1 MSDYN
6 YQNSTNP
13 YNTDWMSGGYNS
25 VLGDWA
31 HNLFTGQRDYNR
43 QLEML
48 GFENS
53 FNAEQAQNARDYEER
68 MTREAWERADTAHQ
82 REVADLI
89 AAGLNPALSVSGSGA
104 QVGGFAG
111 TSTTARS
118 SSTSPQRS
126 GEGVLSLL
134 AALVGGFSRLAG
146 SSVAANSKITS
157 SLINSNAR
165 VTGAKLTSGAVRDSA
180 LISYAGRTARDS
192 RRDARLQ
199 RSVERRY
206 SKEYL
211 DSLFDDLDNVKI

>member
-6 YQNSTNP
+6 YQNSVSK
-13 YNTDWMSGGYNS
+13 DWMSGGNES
-25 VLGDWA
+25 VLGGWA
-31 HNLFTGQRDYNR
+31 YNLLTGQRDYNR

-118 SSTSPQRS
+118 STASPQRS

-134 AALVGGFSRLAG
+134 GALVGGFARLAG

-165 VTGAKLTSGAVRDSA
+165 VTGAKMSSGAVRDSA
-180 LISYAGRTARDS
+180 LLNYAARTARDS
-192 RRDARLQ
+192 RSS
-199 RSVERRY
+199 RSSDRRY

-211 DSLFDDLDNVKI
+211 NSLFDDLDNVKI

>member
-1 MSDYN
+1 
-6 YQNSTNP
+6 
-13 YNTDWMSGGYNS
+13 MSGGYDS
-25 VLGDWA
+25 VLGGWA
-31 HNLFTGQRDYNR
+31 HNFLTGQRDYNR

-118 SSTSPQRS
+118 STSSPQSS
-126 GEGVLSLL
+126 GEGVISLL
-134 AALVGGFSRLAG
+134 AALIGGYARLAG

-165 VTGAKLTSGAVRDSA
+165 VTGAKMSSGAVRDSA
-180 LISYAGRTARDS
+180 LLNYAARTARDS
-192 RRDARLQ
+192 RSS
-199 RSVERRY
+199 RSGDRRY

>member
-6 YQNSTNP
+6 YQNSVSK
-13 YNTDWMSGGYNS
+13 DWMSGGYDS
-25 VLGDWA
+25 VLGGWA
-31 HNLFTGQRDYNR
+31 HNLLTGQRDYNR

-68 MTREAWERADTAHQ
+68 MTREGWERADTAHQ

-118 SSTSPQRS
+118 STSSPQRS

-134 AALVGGFSRLAG
+134 GALVGGFARLAG

-165 VTGAKLTSGAVRDSA
+165 VTGAKLSSGAVRDSA
-180 LISYAGRTARDS
+180 LINYASRSARDS
-192 RRDARLQ
+192 RSS
-199 RSVERRY
+199 RSIERRY

>member
-1 MSDYN
+1 MSEYK
-6 YQNSTNP
+6 YESTS
-13 YNTDWMSGGYNS
+13 YDKDWASGGTNS
-25 VLGDWA
+25 IIGGWL

-126 GEGVLSLL
+126 GEGVISLL

-146 SSVAANSKITS
+146 SSVAAYSKYRLG
-157 SLINSNAR
+157 SLI
-165 VTGAKLTSGAVRDSA
+165 
-180 LISYAGRTARDS
+180 
-192 RRDARLQ
+192 
-199 RSVERRY
+199 
-206 SKEYL
+206 
-211 DSLFDDLDNVKI
+211 F

>member
-6 YQNSTNP
+6 YQNSVSK
-13 YNTDWMSGGYNS
+13 DWLSGGNES
-25 VLGDWA
+25 VFGGWI
-31 HNLFTGQRDYNR
+31 HNLLTGQRDYNR

-68 MTREAWERADTAHQ
+68 MTREGWERADTAHQ

-89 AAGLNPALSVSGSGA
+89 AAGLSPALSVSGSGA
-104 QVGGFAG
+104 QVGGYAG

-118 SSTSPQRS
+118 STTSPQRS
-126 GEGVLSLL
+126 GEGVLPFI
-134 AALVGGFSRLAG
+134 AALVGGFARLAG

-165 VTGAKLTSGAVRDSA
+165 VTGAKLGSAAVRDSA
-180 LISYAGRTARDS
+180 LINYAARTARDS
-192 RRDARLQ
+192 RRDARLS
-199 RSVERRY
+199 RSIERRY

>member
-1 MSDYN
+1 MSEYK
-6 YQNSTNP
+6 YESSP
-13 YNTDWMSGGYNS
+13 YNRDWASGGGS
-25 VLGDWA
+25 SIIGGWL

-43 QLEML
+43 QLEVL

-68 MTREAWERADTAHQ
+68 MTREGWGRADTAHQ

-134 AALVGGFSRLAG
+134 GALVGGFARLAG

-165 VTGAKLTSGAVRDSA
+165 VTGAKLSSGAVRDSA
-180 LISYAGRTARDS
+180 LINYASRTARDS
-192 RRDARLQ
+192 RWS

>member
-1 MSDYN
+1 MSEYK
-6 YQNSTNP
+6 YESSP
-13 YNTDWMSGGYNS
+13 YNKDWASGGGSANS
-25 VLGDWA
+25 IIGGWL

-43 QLEML
+43 QLEVL

-68 MTREAWERADTAHQ
+68 MTREGWERADTAHQ

-134 AALVGGFSRLAG
+134 GALVGGFARLAG

-157 SLINSNAR
+157 SLINSNAC
-165 VTGAKLTSGAVRDSA
+165 VTGAKLSSGAVRDSA
-180 LISYAGRTARDS
+180 LINYASRTARDS
-192 RRDARLQ
+192 RWS
-199 RSVERRY
+199 RSTERRY

>member
-6 YQNSTNP
+6 YQNSVSK
-13 YNTDWMSGGYNS
+13 DWMSGGYDS
-25 VLGDWA
+25 VLGGWA
-31 HNLFTGQRDYNR
+31 HNLLTGQRDYNR

-68 MTREAWERADTAHQ
+68 MTREAWARADTAHQ

-118 SSTSPQRS
+118 SSASPQRS

-165 VTGAKLTSGAVRDSA
+165 VTGAKLSSGAVRDSA
-180 LISYAGRTARDS
+180 LINYAGRTSRDS
-192 RRDARLQ
+192 RLS
-199 RSVERRY
+199 RSIERRY

>member
-1 MSDYN
+1 MSVYN
-6 YQNSTNP
+6 YESSLP
-13 YNTDWMSGGYNS
+13 KDWIQGGNDS
-25 VLGDWA
+25 FLGGWV
-31 HNLFTGQRDYNR
+31 HNLLSGERDYER
-43 QLEML
+43 QLEVL

-118 SSTSPQRS
+118 SSVSPQRS
-126 GEGVLSLL
+126 GEGALSLL
-134 AALVGGFSRLAG
+134 AALVGGFARLAG
-146 SSVAANSKITS
+146 SSIAANSKITS

-165 VTGAKLTSGAVRDSA
+165 VASSKMSSGAIRDSA
-180 LISYAGRTARDS
+180 VLNFSARNARTPF
-192 RRDARLQ
+192 
-199 RSVERRY
+199 RSSTERRY
-206 SKEYL
+206 TKEYL
-211 DSLFDDLDNVKI
+211 NSLFDDLDNVKI

>member
-1 MSDYN
+1 MSDYK
-6 YQNSTNP
+6 YQNSVSK
-13 YNTDWMSGGYNS
+13 DWMSGGNES
-25 VLGDWA
+25 VIGGWL

-68 MTREAWERADTAHQ
+68 MTREAWQRADTAHQ

-118 SSTSPQRS
+118 SSSSPQRS

-134 AALVGGFSRLAG
+134 GALVGGFARLAS
-146 SSVAANSKITS
+146 SSVASNSRLVS
-157 SLINSNAR
+157 SLVNSNAR
-165 VTGAKLTSGAVRDSA
+165 VASSKMSSGAIRDSA
-180 LISYAGRTARDS
+180 VLNFAARNARTPF
-192 RRDARLQ
+192 
-199 RSVERRY
+199 RSSTERRY
-206 SKEYL
+206 TKEYL
-211 DSLFDDLDNVKI
+211 NSLFDDLDNVKI

>member
-1 MSDYN
+1 MSEYK
-6 YQNSTNP
+6 YESSP
-13 YNTDWMSGGYNS
+13 YNKDWASGGGAANSIIGGWLYN
-25 VLGDWA
+25 L
-31 HNLFTGQRDYNR
+31 LTGQIDYNR

-118 SSTSPQRS
+118 SSASPQSS
-126 GEGVLSLL
+126 GEGVLHLL
-134 AALVGGFSRLAG
+134 AAIVGGFARLAG

-165 VTGAKLTSGAVRDSA
+165 VASSKMSSGAIRDSA
-180 LISYAGRTARDS
+180 LLNFAARNARTPF
-192 RRDARLQ
+192 
-199 RSVERRY
+199 RSSTERRY
-206 SKEYL
+206 SEEYL
-211 DSLFDDLDNVKI
+211 NSLFDDLDNIKI

>member
-1 MSDYN
+1 MSNYN
-6 YQNSTNP
+6 YETSLNK
-13 YNTDWMSGGYNS
+13 DWVSGGTDS
-25 VLGDWA
+25 ILGSWFN
-31 HNLFTGQRDYNR
+31 NLFTGQRDYDR
-43 QLEML
+43 QLEVL

-118 SSTSPQRS
+118 SSVSPQRS
-126 GEGVLSLL
+126 GEGALSLL
-134 AALVGGFSRLAG
+134 AALVGGFARLAG
-146 SSVAANSKITS
+146 SSIASNSRLVS
-157 SLINSNAR
+157 SLVNSNAR
-165 VTGAKLTSGAVRDSA
+165 VASSKMSSGAIRDSA
-180 LISYAGRTARDS
+180 VLNFAARNARTPF
-192 RRDARLQ
+192 
-199 RSVERRY
+199 RSSTERRY

-211 DSLFDDLDNVKI
+211 NSLFDDLDNVKI

>member
-1 MSDYN
+1 MSVYN
-6 YQNSTNP
+6 YESSLP
-13 YNTDWMSGGYNS
+13 KDWIQGGNDS
-25 VLGDWA
+25 FLGGWI
-31 HNLFTGQRDYNR
+31 HNLLSGERDYER
-43 QLEML
+43 QLEVL

-118 SSTSPQRS
+118 SSVSPQRS
-126 GEGVLSLL
+126 GEGALSLL
-134 AALVGGFSRLAG
+134 AALVGGFARLAG
-146 SSVAANSKITS
+146 SSIAANSKITS

-165 VTGAKLTSGAVRDSA
+165 VASSKMSSGAIRDSA
-180 LISYAGRTARDS
+180 VLNFSARNARTPF
-192 RRDARLQ
+192 
-199 RSVERRY
+199 RSSTERRY
-206 SKEYL
+206 TKEYL
-211 DSLFDDLDNVKI
+211 NSLFDDLDNVKI

>member
-1 MSDYN
+1 MSDYT
-6 YQNSTNP
+6 YQNTVNK
-13 YNTDWMSGGYNS
+13 DWLSGGYDS
-25 VLGDWA
+25 VLGGWA
-31 HNLFTGQRDYNR
+31 HNLLTGQRDYNR

-89 AAGLNPALSVSGSGA
+89 AAGLNPALSVAGSGA

-118 SSTSPQRS
+118 SSPSPQRS
-126 GEGVLSLL
+126 GEGVLPLIG
-134 AALVGGFSRLAG
+134 AIVGGFARLAS
-146 SSVAANSKITS
+146 SSVASNSRLVS
-157 SLINSNAR
+157 SLVNSNAR
-165 VTGAKLTSGAVRDSA
+165 VASSKMSSGAIRDSA
-180 LISYAGRTARDS
+180 VLNFAARNARTPF
-192 RRDARLQ
+192 
-199 RSVERRY
+199 RSSTERRY

-211 DSLFDDLDNVKI
+211 DSLFDDLNNVRI

>member
-6 YQNSTNP
+6 YQNSVSK
-13 YNTDWMSGGYNS
+13 DWLSGGNES
-25 VLGDWA
+25 VFGGWF
-31 HNLFTGQRDYNR
+31 HNLLTGQRDYNR

-48 GFENS
+48 DFENS

-68 MTREAWERADTAHQ
+68 MTREGWARADTAHQ

-104 QVGGFAG
+104 QVGGYAG

-134 AALVGGFSRLAG
+134 GALVGGFARLAG

-165 VTGAKLTSGAVRDSA
+165 VTGSKLSSGAVRDSA
-180 LISYAGRTARDS
+180 LINYAGRTARDS
-192 RRDARLQ
+192 RSFRFSD
-199 RSVERRY
+199 RRY

-211 DSLFDDLDNVKI
+211 DSLFDDLDKVKI

>member
-6 YQNSTNP
+6 YQNSVSK
-13 YNTDWMSGGYNS
+13 DWMSGGYDS
-25 VLGDWA
+25 VLGGWA

-53 FNAEQAQNARDYEER
+53 FNAEQAQSARDYEER
-68 MTREAWERADTAHQ
+68 MTREGWARADTAHQ

-104 QVGGFAG
+104 QVGGYAG

-134 AALVGGFSRLAG
+134 GALVGGFARLAG

-165 VTGAKLTSGAVRDSA
+165 VTGAKLSSGAVRDSA
-180 LISYAGRTARDS
+180 LINYVGRTARDS
-192 RRDARLQ
+192 RSFRFSD
-199 RSVERRY
+199 RRY

-211 DSLFDDLDNVKI
+211 DSLFDDLDKVNI

>member
-1 MSDYN
+1 MSNYN
-6 YQNSTNP
+6 YQSSV
-13 YNTDWMSGGYNS
+13 YNQDWMSGGYNS
-25 VLGDWA
+25 VLGGWA

-68 MTREAWERADTAHQ
+68 MTREAWARADTAHQ

-104 QVGGFAG
+104 QVGGFAS

-118 SSTSPQRS
+118 SSSSPQRS
-126 GEGVLSLL
+126 GDGVLSLL
-134 AALVGGFSRLAG
+134 GALVGGFARLAG
-146 SSVAANSKITS
+146 SSIAANSKITS
-157 SLINSNAR
+157 SLVNSNAR
-165 VTGAKLTSGAVRDSA
+165 VASSKMSSGAIRDSA
-180 LISYAGRTARDS
+180 VLNFASRNARTPF
-192 RRDARLQ
+192 
-199 RSVERRY
+199 RSSTERRY

-211 DSLFDDLDNVKI
+211 NSLFDDLDNVKI

>member
-6 YQNSTNP
+6 YQSSVSR
-13 YNTDWMSGGYNS
+13 DWMSGGYDS
-25 VLGDWA
+25 VLGGWA
-31 HNLFTGQRDYNR
+31 HNFLTGQRDYNR

-118 SSTSPQRS
+118 STSSPQSS
-126 GEGVLSLL
+126 GEGVISLL
-134 AALVGGFSRLAG
+134 AALIGGYARLAG

-165 VTGAKLTSGAVRDSA
+165 VTGAKMSSGAVRDSA
-180 LISYAGRTARDS
+180 LLNYAARTARDS
-192 RRDARLQ
+192 RSS
-199 RSVERRY
+199 RSGDRRY

>member
-1 MSDYN
+1 MSVYN
-6 YQNSTNP
+6 YESSLP
-13 YNTDWMSGGYNS
+13 KDWIIGGNDS
-25 VLGDWA
+25 FLGAWF
-31 HNLFTGQRDYNR
+31 HNLLSGERDYNR
-43 QLEML
+43 QLEVL

-118 SSTSPQRS
+118 SSVSPQRS
-126 GEGVLSLL
+126 GEGALSLL
-134 AALVGGFSRLAG
+134 AALVGGFARLAG
-146 SSVAANSKITS
+146 SSIAANSKITS

-165 VTGAKLTSGAVRDSA
+165 VASSKMSSGAIRDSA
-180 LISYAGRTARDS
+180 VLNFAARNARTPF
-192 RRDARLQ
+192 
-199 RSVERRY
+199 RSSTERRY
-206 SKEYL
+206 TKEYL
-211 DSLFDDLDNVKI
+211 NSLFDDLDNVKI

>member
-1 MSDYN
+1 MSVYN
-6 YQNSTNP
+6 YESSLP
-13 YNTDWMSGGYNS
+13 KDWIQGGNDS
-25 VLGDWA
+25 FLGAWF
-31 HNLFTGQRDYNR
+31 HNLLSGDRDYER
-43 QLEML
+43 QLEVL

-118 SSTSPQRS
+118 SSVSPQRS
-126 GEGVLSLL
+126 GEGALSLL
-134 AALVGGFSRLAG
+134 VALVGGFARLAG
-146 SSVAANSKITS
+146 SSIAANSKITS

-165 VTGAKLTSGAVRDSA
+165 VASSKMSSGAIRDSA
-180 LISYAGRTARDS
+180 VLNFSARNARTPF
-192 RRDARLQ
+192 
-199 RSVERRY
+199 RSSTERRY
-206 SKEYL
+206 TKEYL
-211 DSLFDDLDNVKI
+211 NSLFDDLDNVKI

>member
-1 MSDYN
+1 MERYKSSVWKDWTNGGGGSIIGGWLYN
-6 YQNSTNP
+6 LLS
-13 YNTDWMSGGYNS
+13 
-25 VLGDWA
+25 
-31 HNLFTGQRDYNR
+31 GQRDYDR

-68 MTREAWERADTAHQ
+68 MTREAWHRADTAHQ

-118 SSTSPQRS
+118 SSVSPQSS
-126 GEGVLSLL
+126 GEGVLHLL
-134 AALVGGFSRLAG
+134 SALVGGFARLAG

-165 VTGAKLTSGAVRDSA
+165 VASSKMSSGAIRDSA
-180 LISYAGRTARDS
+180 LLNFAARNARTPF
-192 RRDARLQ
+192 
-199 RSVERRY
+199 RSSTERRY
-206 SKEYL
+206 TKEYL
-211 DSLFDDLDNVKI
+211 NSLFDDLDNIKI

>member
-1 MSDYN
+1 MSVYN
-6 YQNSTNP
+6 YESSIP
-13 YNTDWMSGGYNS
+13 KDWIHGGNDS
-25 VLGDWA
+25 FLGGWF
-31 HNLFTGQRDYNR
+31 HNLLSGERDYER
-43 QLEML
+43 QLEVL

-118 SSTSPQRS
+118 SSVSPQRS
-126 GEGVLSLL
+126 GEGALSLL
-134 AALVGGFSRLAG
+134 SALVGGFARLAG
-146 SSVAANSKITS
+146 SSIAANSKITS

-165 VTGAKLTSGAVRDSA
+165 VASSKMSSGAIRDSA
-180 LISYAGRTARDS
+180 VLNFAARN
-192 RRDARLQ
+192 ARKPF
-199 RSVERRY
+199 RSSTERRY
-206 SKEYL
+206 TKEYL
-211 DSLFDDLDNVKI
+211 NSLFDDLDNVKI

>member
-6 YQNSTNP
+6 YQNSVSR
-13 YNTDWMSGGYNS
+13 DWMSGGYDS
-25 VLGDWA
+25 ILGGWA

-68 MTREAWERADTAHQ
+68 MTREAWRRADTAHQ

-118 SSTSPQRS
+118 SSASPQRS

-165 VTGAKLTSGAVRDSA
+165 VTGAKLSSSAVRDSA
-180 LISYAGRTARDS
+180 LINYAGRTARD
-192 RRDARLQ
+192 ARLS

>member
-6 YQNSTNP
+6 YQNSVSK
-13 YNTDWMSGGYNS
+13 DWMSGGYDS
-25 VLGDWA
+25 VLGGWA
-31 HNLFTGQRDYNR
+31 HNLLTGQRDYNR

-68 MTREAWERADTAHQ
+68 MTRDAWQRADTAHQ

-118 SSTSPQRS
+118 SSASPQRS

-165 VTGAKLTSGAVRDSA
+165 VTGAKLSSGAVRDSA
-180 LISYAGRTARDS
+180 LINYAGRTARES
-192 RRDARLQ
+192 RLS
-199 RSVERRY
+199 RSIERRY

>member
-6 YQNSTNP
+6 YQNSVSK
-13 YNTDWMSGGYNS
+13 DWMSGGYDS
-25 VLGDWA
+25 ILGGWA

-68 MTREAWERADTAHQ
+68 MTREGWARADTAHQ

-104 QVGGFAG
+104 QVGGYAG

-134 AALVGGFSRLAG
+134 GALVGGFARLAG

-165 VTGAKLTSGAVRDSA
+165 VTGAKLSSGAVRDSA
-180 LISYAGRTARDS
+180 LLNYAFRTARDS
-192 RRDARLQ
+192 RSF
-199 RSVERRY
+199 RSGDRRY

-211 DSLFDDLDNVKI
+211 DSLFDDLDKVKI